1 MTTCTAP
8 RPTSIGGKKEKYRRL
23 TKSIGKSLGEA
34 LKEISLTMQRF
45 ISKHLS
51 GMCGVGKFLQ
61 IWKEQDTAHCP
72 RCNMLEDA
80 PHVWRCPSQ
89 SIREIWQAA
98 LHDLE
103 RWMLEVHTDPVIAK
117 AILQS
122 IQIWLNL
129 RQQEDRTDIP
139 EEMETLMHWQE
150 DIGWGNFIKGFHHSA
165 WQELQ
170 QDYYMKLQSR
180 RTGKR
185 WNVALLKKLWTTL
198 YTCWTDRNK
207 VKYKPGQHEDRTE
220 MSIAIGYHKPTLNKT
235 PTYSA
240 SHWGA

>member
-129 RQQEDRTDIP
+129 RQQEDQTDPRRNGNSDALAGGYWMGKLYQRIP
-139 EEMETLMHWQE
+139 SFSMAGVTTGLLHETS
-150 DIGWGNFIKGFHHSA
+150 F
-165 WQELQ
+165 
-170 QDYYMKLQSR
+170 
-180 RTGKR
+180 
-185 WNVALLKKLWTTL
+185 
-198 YTCWTDRNK
+198 
-207 VKYKPGQHEDRTE
+207 
-220 MSIAIGYHKPTLNKT
+220 
-235 PTYSA
+235 
-240 SHWGA
+240 